1 MKMKKFVVLIS
12 GNGSNL
18 QAIID
23 SQKSANASGQIC
35 GVICNKA
42 DAYGLVRAKKA
53 SIPTFVFS
61 RKDYDSN
68 LAMDFAI
75 AEQIEKLGAEL
86 IVLAGYMKIL
96 TPEFTQ
102 RFEGKILNIHP
113 SLLPKYPGL
122 NTYQRAIEAGDSEHG
137 TTIHFVNE
145 EVDAGAIVLQA
156 KVPIYPNDEV
166 EDVVARVVEQEHQ
179 YYPLV
184 VEWFCSGRL
193 LAENGKAYLDGKEL
207 SSTGYAEE

>member
-1 MKMKKFVVLIS
+1 MKKFVVLIS

-23 SQKSANASGQIC
+23 SQKAGNINGQIC
-35 GVICNKA
+35 GVISNKA
-42 DAYGLVRAKKA
+42 NAYGLVRAKNA
-53 SIPTFVFS
+53 NIPTFVFS
-61 RKDYDSN
+61 RKDYESN
-68 LAMDFAI
+68 LAMDLAI
-75 AEQIEKLGAEL
+75 AEQIESLGAEL

-102 RFEGKILNIHP
+102 RFDGIILNIHP

-166 EDVVARVVEQEHQ
+166 KDIMARVVEQEHK

-184 VEWFCSGRL
+184 IEWFCSGRL
-193 LAENGKAYLDGKEL
+193 VANGDKAYLDGKAL
-207 SSTGYAEE
+207 SPTGYAED

>member
-1 MKMKKFVVLIS
+1 MKKFVVLIS

-18 QAIID
+18 QAMID
-23 SQKSANASGQIC
+23 AQQTGKTSGQIC

-42 DAYGLVRAKKA
+42 DAYGLIRAKQA
-53 SIPTFVFS
+53 GIPTFVFS
-61 RKDYDSN
+61 RKDYTSN
-68 LAMDFAI
+68 LEMDLAI
-75 AEQIEKLGAEL
+75 ATKIEQLGAEL

-122 NTYQRAIEAGDSEHG
+122 NTYQRAIDAGDTEHG

-156 KVPIYPNDEV
+156 KVPIYPNDEIA
-166 EDVVARVVEQEHQ
+166 DVMERVVEQEHQ

-193 LAENGKAYLDGKEL
+193 ICKNGQAYLDGKVL
-207 SSTGYAEE
+207 SPTGYAED

>member
-1 MKMKKFVVLIS
+1 MKKFVVLIS

-18 QAIID
+18 QSIID
-23 SQKSANASGQIC
+23 KQNLGQISGKIC
-35 GVICNKA
+35 GVISNKA
-42 DAYGLVRAKKA
+42 DAYGLVRAKNEG
-53 SIPTFVFS
+53 IPTFVFS
-61 RKDYDSN
+61 RKDYKSN
-68 LAMDFAI
+68 LEMDLAI
-75 AEQIEKLGAEL
+75 AEQIERLGAGL

-145 EVDAGAIVLQA
+145 EVDAGAVVLQA
-156 KVPIYPNDEV
+156 KVPIYPDDEV
-166 EDVVARVVEQEHQ
+166 EDVMGRVVEQEHQ

-184 VEWFCSGRL
+184 IEWFCSGRL
-193 LAENGKAYLDGKEL
+193 VVKDGKAYLDGKEL
-207 SSTGYAEE
+207 SVTGYAEE

>member
-1 MKMKKFVVLIS
+1 MKKFVVLIS

-23 SQKSANASGQIC
+23 AQKAGKISGQIC

-42 DAYGLVRAKKA
+42 DAYGLERAKKA
-53 SIPTFVFS
+53 GIPTFVFL
-61 RKDYDSN
+61 RKDYENN
-68 LAMDFAI
+68 LAMDLAI

-96 TPEFTQ
+96 TAEFTQ
-102 RFEGKILNIHP
+102 RFDGKILNIHP

-122 NTYQRAIEAGDSEHG
+122 NTYERAMEAAETEHG
-137 TTIHFVNE
+137 MTIHFVNE

-156 KVPIYPNDEV
+156 KVPIYPEDSI
-166 EDVVARVVEQEHQ
+166 EDVQARVVEQEHC

-184 VEWFCSGRL
+184 VEWFCSNRL
-193 LAENGKAYLDGKEL
+193 VANAGKAYLDGEEL
-207 SSTGYAEE
+207 ALTGYAAD

>member
-1 MKMKKFVVLIS
+1 MKKFVVLIS

-23 SQKSANASGQIC
+23 AQKAGKISGQIC

-42 DAYGLVRAKKA
+42 DVYGLVRAEQA
-53 SIPTFVFS
+53 GIPTFVFS
-61 RKDYDSN
+61 RKDYESN
-68 LAMDFAI
+68 LAMDLAI
-75 AEQIEKLGAEL
+75 AEQIEKLGSEL

-102 RFEGKILNIHP
+102 RFDGKILNIHP

-122 NTYQRAIEAGDSEHG
+122 NTYERALDAGETEHG
-137 TTIHFVNE
+137 MTIHFVNE

-156 KVPIYPNDEV
+156 KVPIYPEDSVEEV
-166 EDVVARVVEQEHQ
+166 QARVVEQEHR

-184 VEWFCSGRL
+184 VEWFCTNRL
-193 LAENGKAYLDGKEL
+193 VAKNGKAYLDSDEL
-207 SSTGYAEE
+207 PSNGYAAE

>member
-1 MKMKKFVVLIS
+1 MKKFVVLIS

-23 SQKSANASGQIC
+23 GQKSGYLNGQIC
-35 GVICNKA
+35 GVISNKA
-42 DAYGLVRAKKA
+42 NAYGLVRAKNA
-53 SIPTFVFS
+53 GIPTFVFS
-61 RKDYDSN
+61 RKEYESN
-68 LAMDFAI
+68 LAMDLAI
-75 AEQIEKLGAEL
+75 AEQIEALGAEL

-96 TPEFTQ
+96 TPEFTR
-102 RFEGKILNIHP
+102 RFDGIILNIHP

-166 EDVVARVVEQEHQ
+166 EDIMARVVEQEHQ

-184 VEWFCSGRL
+184 IDWFCSGRL
-193 LAENGKAYLDGKEL
+193 VANGDKAYLDGKAL
-207 SSTGYAEE
+207 SPTGYAED

>member
-1 MKMKKFVVLIS
+1 MKKFVVLIS

-23 SQKSANASGQIC
+23 AQKAGKISGQIC

-42 DAYGLVRAKKA
+42 DAYGLVRAQEA
-53 SIPTFVFS
+53 GIPTFVFI
-61 RKDYDSN
+61 RKHYESN
-68 LAMDFAI
+68 LAMDLAI
-75 AEQIEKLGAEL
+75 AEKIEELGAEL

-102 RFEGKILNIHP
+102 HFEGKILNIHP

-137 TTIHFVNE
+137 MTIHFVNE
-145 EVDAGAIVLQA
+145 EVDGGAIVLQA
-156 KVPIYPNDEV
+156 KVPIYPDDEID
-166 EDVVARVVEQEHQ
+166 DVLARVVEQEHQ
-179 YYPLV
+179 YYPVV

-193 LAENGKAYLDGKEL
+193 VAKQGKAYLDGKEL
-207 SSTGYAEE
+207 AEAGYAEE

>member
-1 MKMKKFVVLIS
+1 MKKFVVLIS

-18 QAIID
+18 QSIID
-23 SQKSANASGQIC
+23 KQNLGQISGKIC
-35 GVICNKA
+35 GVISNKA
-42 DAYGLVRAKKA
+42 DAYGLVRAKNEG
-53 SIPTFVFS
+53 IPTFVFS
-61 RKDYDSN
+61 RKDYKSN
-68 LAMDFAI
+68 LEMDLAI
-75 AEQIEKLGAEL
+75 AEQIERLGAGL

-145 EVDAGAIVLQA
+145 EVDAGAVVLQA
-156 KVPIYPNDEV
+156 KVPIYPDDEV
-166 EDVVARVVEQEHQ
+166 EDVMGRVVEQEHQ

-184 VEWFCSGRL
+184 IEWFCSRRL
-193 LAENGKAYLDGKEL
+193 VVKDGKAYLDGKEL
-207 SSTGYAEE
+207 SVTGYAEE